1 MQRQHTMELL
11 AYRSKD
17 VTQTQQCQHTMELLD
32 YRSKDVTQTQQCQ
45 HTTELL
51 AYRSKD
57 VTQTQQQRPEWPT
70 ITLTWHAS
78 KYKICLLYTSDAA
91 DER

>member
-11 AYRSKD
+11 A
-17 VTQTQQCQHTMELLD
+17 

-78 KYKICLLYTSDAA
+78 KYKIHKLLQRYIRSSFLCLGVTSF
-91 DER
+91 ER